1 MFLKINDEWAISS
14 DEHSW
19 IINKWK
25 PSESKW
31 IQKAWLSTFQ
41 NAMQSLARRR
51 IRLSGATT
59 LAEAIKDAQAIN
71 KELVAA
77 LDVNIE
83 IVNEE

>member
-1 MFLKINDEWAISS
+1 MFLKINDEWALSS

-31 IQKAWLSTFQ
+31 VQKAWLSTFQ
-41 NAMQSLARRR
+41 NAVTSLARRR

-59 LAEAIKDAQAIN
+59 LAEAIKDAEAI
-71 KELVAA
+71 KTELTAA

-83 IVNEE
+83 VENEK